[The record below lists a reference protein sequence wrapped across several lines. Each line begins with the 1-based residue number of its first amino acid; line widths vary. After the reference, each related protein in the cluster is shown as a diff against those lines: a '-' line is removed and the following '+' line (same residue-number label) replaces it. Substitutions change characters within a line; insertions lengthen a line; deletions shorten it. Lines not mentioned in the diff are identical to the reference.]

1 MGNEGHVKQAV
12 SITYCNYLFIYTLF
26 RFGTENVHLALFFV
40 ASKQEY
46 HAVFFLERAKN
57 FSFDRIMVLFLY
69 DYKDIPVRS
78 FLKAL
83 SFKKAQ

>member
-1 MGNEGHVKQAV
+1 YFVPFWNRK
-12 SITYCNYLFIYTLF
+12 CP
-26 RFGTENVHLALFFV
+26 FGVIFCPSF

-78 FLKAL
+78 FLKVL